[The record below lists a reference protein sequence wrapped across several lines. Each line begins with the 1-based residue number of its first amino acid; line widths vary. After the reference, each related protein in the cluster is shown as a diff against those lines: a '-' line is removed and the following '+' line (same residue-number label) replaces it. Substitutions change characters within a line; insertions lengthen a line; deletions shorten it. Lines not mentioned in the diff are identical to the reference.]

1 MRKLS
6 YKKGGAGHARC
17 EKREEMH
24 ISDTQRLMTEDL
36 KEIRERKGR

>member
-6 YKKGGAGHARC
+6 NKKGGAGHARC
-17 EKREEMH
+17 EKREERH
-24 ISDTQRLMTEDL
+24 ISDAHRLMTKEL